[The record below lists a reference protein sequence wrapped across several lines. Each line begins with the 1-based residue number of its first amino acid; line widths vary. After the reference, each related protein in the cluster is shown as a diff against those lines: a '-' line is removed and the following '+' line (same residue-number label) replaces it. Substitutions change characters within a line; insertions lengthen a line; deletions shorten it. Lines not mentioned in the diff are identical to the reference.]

1 MDKKKILIVD
11 DEKDWTQ
18 MLSARLK
25 GQGYETEVAFDS
37 IQAMMQAVQSKPN
50 LMLLDIRMPAGGGL
64 ETLKNIRGITKTF
77 SLPVIVITG
86 KEDAETQKA
95 AEKLG
100 VSGYFIKP
108 VDMEQLLNR
117 IKAVLSV

>member
-18 MLSARLK
+18 MLVARLESE
-25 GQGYETEVAFDS
+25 GYETEVAFDS
-37 IQAMMQAVQSKPN
+37 IQAMTQAVQSKLN
-50 LMLLDIRMPAGGGL
+50 LMLLDIKMPAGGGL
-64 ETLKNIRGITKTF
+64 ETLKHVRGITKTF

-86 KEDAETQKA
+86 REDKETQEA

-100 VSGYFIKP
+100 ISGYFVKP
-108 VDMEQLLNR
+108 VDMAQLLNR
-117 IKAVLSV
+117 IKAVIK